1 MGKGVRLLKMD
12 GNGVVAFQKP
22 IGVLSHPNK
31 YDNGCSR
38 LTLLAGVYNHSLE
51 AYDLQNSEEHGKI
64 SRIWLLNRIDF
75 QTSGIVLGSTN
86 QIVTKEIK
94 SLFKSRKVSKT
105 YFAVVNGS
113 LQVLNNKKLQ
123 QSIKNGLF
131 VEWVDQMQ
139 TGRHQGLGEGIAR
152 TKVRVITEN
161 LRENV
166 LLLELHPSTG
176 FKHQLRYQCAI
187 RGIPI
192 VGDRLYG
199 DFHLNKI
206 LRKISPVDDA
216 KSVDNSSYG
225 FSSEDDANNTNN
237 SNRLYLHSSSLD
249 FKYKYQHAWW
259 HFSVE
264 SLMPEAFLRLAGQD

>member
-1 MGKGVRLLKMD
+1 MD
-12 GNGVVAFQKP
+12 ENGVVAFEKP

-31 YDNGCSR
+31 NDNGRSR
-38 LTLLAGVYNHSLE
+38 LLAGIYNHTSE
-51 AYDLQNSEEHGKI
+51 AYDLKTSEEDGKI
-64 SRIWLLNRIDF
+64 SRMWLLNRIDF

-86 QIVTKEIK
+86 QIVAKEIK

-113 LQVLNNKKLQ
+113 LHILNNKKLQ

-131 VEWVDQMQ
+131 VEWVDTMQ
-139 TGRHQGLGEGIAR
+139 TGRQQDAGTLGEGIAR

-161 LRENV
+161 LRENS

-176 FKHQLRYQCAI
+176 YKHQLRYQCAI
-187 RGIPI
+187 RGLPI

-199 DFHLNKI
+199 DFHLNKM
-206 LRKISPVDDA
+206 LRKISPTNNAIIKV
-216 KSVDNSSYG
+216 NNNNNG
-225 FSSEDDANNTNN
+225 LSSEDDDDDNNTNN
-237 SNRLYLHSSSLD
+237 SSNRLYLHSSSLD
-249 FKYKYQHAWW
+249 MKYKYRHAWW

-264 SLMPEAFLRLAGQD
+264 SPIPETFLRIVGQH